1 VQCDW
6 CTQPLSAGGR
16 QRVTCVHGEMKGT
29 ARSTHAAARREAVNS
44 ENSQEYCYVI
54 TSDYWEV
61 QMTIAACGHQH

>member
-1 VQCDW
+1 
-6 CTQPLSAGGR
+6 
-16 QRVTCVHGEMKGT
+16 VTCVHGEMKGT